1 MIVFP
6 PSTEAGHLN
15 LDERTAPLFTLTLL
29 TPGKRSEERMKVQ
42 SNPNLSTR
50 ATLGT
55 EESSRY
61 KVVAVVE
68 RLHKSD
74 CVDYLS
80 AGTKTVAT
88 AERWPLWR
96 GGSCGVG
103 YEQCLF
109 FFLVC
114 RAKRARQ
121 ENDHACD

>member
-1 MIVFP
+1 MYGILMIVFP

-29 TPGKRSEERMKVQ
+29 TPSKRSEERMKVQ
-42 SNPNLSTR
+42 SNSNLLTR

-61 KVVAVVE
+61 KVVTVVE

-103 YEQCLF
+103 YEQSLF
-109 FFLVC
+109 FLSLSNET
-114 RAKRARQ
+114 RETAK
-121 ENDHACD
+121 

>member
-29 TPGKRSEERMKVQ
+29 TPSKRSEERMKVQ

-55 EESSRY
+55 EENSRY
-61 KVVAVVE
+61 KVVTVVE

-74 CVDYLS
+74 CVRD
-80 AGTKTVAT
+80 
-88 AERWPLWR
+88 
-96 GGSCGVG
+96 
-103 YEQCLF
+103 LF
-109 FFLVC
+109 
-114 RAKRARQ
+114 
-121 ENDHACD
+121 ETIY

>member
-1 MIVFP
+1 
-6 PSTEAGHLN
+6 
-15 LDERTAPLFTLTLL
+15 
-29 TPGKRSEERMKVQ
+29 MKIQ
-42 SNPNLSTR
+42 SNSNLSKR

-68 RLHKSD
+68 RVHKSD

-96 GGSCGVG
+96 GGRYGEVAVMERWQLWSRLRAVS
-103 YEQCLF
+103 LF
-109 FFLVC
+109 FLSLSSET
-114 RAKRARQ
+114 RETGK
-121 ENDHACD
+121 